1 MREPFVGRSYATTYR
16 NDVALPCRPMGRPR
30 EHDEHTAAALLRAAE
45 SKIQDHGPD
54 GLSVRGIAT
63 EVGTSTRA
71 VYSLFGS
78 KEGLIAALGAHAF
91 DLLRS
96 GLDDLATT
104 DDPGADLIAA
114 GLMFRRFATEHP
126 SLLAIG
132 VQRSIATPLWEEQVR
147 PAAGRALSTLKSRVT
162 RLDDAGLLRGR
173 TVEEATLEFH
183 ALCEGLAALELR
195 DPNPGWNWEQR
206 WSSAFATQVAGFAA
220 RPTVEARPAPHRP
233 R

>member
-16 NDVALPCRPMGRPR
+16 NGVALPCQPMGRPR

-45 SKIQDHGPD
+45 SKIQNHGPD

-91 DLLRS
+91 DLLRI
-96 GLDDLATT
+96 GLDGLATT
-104 DDPGADLIAA
+104 EDPGADLIAA

-126 SLLAIG
+126 SLLVIG
-132 VQRSIATPLWEEQVR
+132 VQRSIATPRLWEEQVR
-147 PAAGRALSTLKSRVT
+147 PAAERALATLKSRLS

-173 TVEEATLEFH
+173 TVDEATLEFH
-183 ALCEGLAALELR
+183 ALCEGLA
-195 DPNPGWNWEQR
+195 
-206 WSSAFATQVAGFAA
+206 
-220 RPTVEARPAPHRP
+220 
-233 R
+233 

>member
-1 MREPFVGRSYATTYR
+1 
-16 NDVALPCRPMGRPR
+16 MGRPR

-45 SKIQDHGPD
+45 RTIQDHGPD
-54 GLSVRGIAT
+54 ALSVRGIAT

-104 DDPGADLIAA
+104 DDPGRRPRSAA

-126 SLLAIG
+126 SLFAIG
-132 VQRSIATPLWEEQVR
+132 VQRSIATPRLWEERVR
-147 PAAGRALSTLKSRVT
+147 PAAERALTTLKSRVYAPS
-162 RLDDAGLLRGR
+162 RR
-173 TVEEATLEFH
+173 
-183 ALCEGLAALELR
+183 
-195 DPNPGWNWEQR
+195 
-206 WSSAFATQVAGFAA
+206 
-220 RPTVEARPAPHRP
+220 RPAPRAHRRRGDP
-233 R
+233 RVPRPLRGTGGARTARPKPRRELGTEVGIRVRDPGRRLRRQPSVEPQPASRRSR

>member
-1 MREPFVGRSYATTYR
+1 
-16 NDVALPCRPMGRPR
+16 MGRPR
-30 EHDEHTAAALLRAAE
+30 EHDEQTAAALLRAAE
-45 SKIQDHGPD
+45 RTIQDRGPD
-54 GLSVRGIAT
+54 ALSVRGIAT

-96 GLDDLATT
+96 GLEGLATS
-104 DDPGADLIAA
+104 DDPGADLVAA
-114 GLMFRRFATEHP
+114 GLMFRRFAVEHP
-126 SLLAIG
+126 SLFAIG
-132 VQRSIATPLWEEQVR
+132 VQRSIATPSLWEEQVR
-147 PAAGRALSTLKSRVT
+147 PAADRALATLKCRVE

-173 TVEEATLEFH
+173 TTDEATFEFH

-195 DPNPGWNWEQR
+195 APHSRGNWEQT
-206 WSSAFATQVAGFAA
+206 WASAFATQVAGFAA
-220 RPTVEARPAPHRP
+220 EPSVVP

>member
-1 MREPFVGRSYATTYR
+1 M
-16 NDVALPCRPMGRPR
+16 
-30 EHDEHTAAALLRAAE
+30 
-45 SKIQDHGPD
+45 
-54 GLSVRGIAT
+54 RGIAT

-91 DLLRS
+91 DLLRR
-96 GLDDLATT
+96 GLDGLATT

-132 VQRSIATPLWEEQVR
+132 LQRRIATPHIWEKEVR
-147 PAAGRALSTLKSRVT
+147 PAAEGALATLKSRVT

-173 TVEEATLEFH
+173 TVDEATLEFA

-195 DPNPGWNWEQR
+195 DPNPGGNWEQR
-206 WSSAFATQVAGFAA
+206 WASAFATQVAGFAA
-220 RPTVEARPAPHRP
+220 EPSDGLPRVSAPGPSGEPGSR
-233 R
+233 